1 MQTRGQ
7 SRGAE
12 KNVKSCS
19 EGSVSVQRQ
28 WLPVAT
34 KQPWQNILLA
44 IKTPPPPPPRVSQ
57 CVSSQPPPL
66 NTAAAPLSPSA
77 APCGSC
83 DHGPLLLR
91 WSQVTA
97 ALWVDPTAA
106 ARLTSIFLPSKDGRR
121 NISHWYEC
129 VWMATVCCRKS
140 ILIKKQNKT
149 EPVTAQPGT
158 VFIFSSFIII
168 IIEGLVIS
176 GSTVALIRQRGELL
190 VSVLTLLTTQ
200 EHYLVHHTTNCRTWS
215 HCLKSSYALTWLM

>member
-44 IKTPPPPPPRVSQ
+44 IKTPPPPPRESQ

-106 ARLTSIFLPSKDGRR
+106 ARLTSIFLQSKDGRR

-140 ILIKKQNKT
+140 ILIKKQNQWQLSQ
-149 EPVTAQPGT
+149 AQY
-158 VFIFSSFIII
+158 SS
-168 IIEGLVIS
+168 
-176 GSTVALIRQRGELL
+176 
-190 VSVLTLLTTQ
+190 
-200 EHYLVHHTTNCRTWS
+200 LVH
-215 HCLKSSYALTWLM
+215 SSSSSSRV

>member
-1 MQTRGQ
+1 MKEAFV
-7 SRGAE
+7 SAE
-12 KNVKSCS
+12 TVVSSGNKAALAKHIVGNKNTSSSSSLCQYS
-19 EGSVSVQRQ
+19 E
-28 WLPVAT
+28 
-34 KQPWQNILLA
+34 
-44 IKTPPPPPPRVSQ
+44 SQ

-168 IIEGLVIS
+168 IVIKGLVIS

-215 HCLKSSYALTWLM
+215 HCLNSSYALTWLM